1 MPPIRLGKPVL
12 EGTMKRRLL
21 LRIMGFLLAPVLAI
35 HGQDKLPLKL
45 LQKIPMPNV
54 KGRLDHFGVDL
65 AGRRIFVAA
74 LGDDQNT
81 VEVIDLKSG
90 KWVFSIPGQSKPQG
104 LFLSP
109 DFKELF
115 VANGTDG
122 TCKIFAGDTF
132 KLMDSLPIGTDADHV
147 GYDPA
152 TKYLYVGFGD
162 AKSGGL
168 SIIDTRNN
176 KHIADI
182 KTDARSGGIK
192 IEKSRP
198 QVFVTLTGAPN
209 LGVVDLKKRQ
219 QMKAWPTGVQ
229 TNVALALDESRHRL
243 FDGVRDPAT
252 LIVLDT
258 ESGKQVSKLEGVS
271 GIDDLWY
278 DAAHKRVYASGGRG
292 FEVGFVYAYQ
302 QKDADR
308 YELIGKVPTA
318 PGAGT
323 SFWSPELN
331 RVYVA
336 APSND
341 KEEAAI
347 LVFEPQP

>member
-1 MPPIRLGKPVL
+1 MQ
-12 EGTMKRRLL
+12 KRYAIVA
-21 LRIMGFLLAPVLAI
+21 IMGLLFASLLSI
-35 HGQDKLPLKL
+35 HGQDKSPLKL
-45 LQKIPMPNV
+45 IQKISMPNV
-54 KGRLDHFGVDL
+54 KGRLDHSSVDL
-65 AGRRIFVAA
+65 KGMRLFVAA

-81 VEVIDLKSG
+81 VEVISLKSG
-90 KWVFSIPGQSKPQG
+90 KWIASIPGQSKPQG
-104 LFLSP
+104 LFYSP
-109 DFKELF
+109 DYKKLF

-132 KLMDSLPIGTDADHV
+132 KLRESLPIGPDADHV

-168 SIIDTRNN
+168 AIIDTRNN
-176 KHIADI
+176 KHIGDI

-192 IEKSRP
+192 IEKARP
-198 QVFVTLTGAPN
+198 RTFVTLTGAN
-209 LGVVDLKKRQ
+209 HLGVADLKKREQ
-219 QMKAWPTGVQ
+219 ISAWPTGVS
-229 TNVALALDESRHRL
+229 TNVALALDENHHRV

-258 ESGKQVSKLEGVS
+258 ESGKEISRLEGVA

-278 DAAHKRVYASGGRG
+278 DSAHSRIYASGGRG
-292 FEVGFVYAYQ
+292 FDVGYVYVYQ
-302 QKDADR
+302 QKDADH
-308 YELIGKVPTA
+308 YELTGKVPTA

-323 SFWSPELN
+323 SFWSPDLN
-331 RVYVA
+331 RLFVA
-336 APSND
+336 APAND
-341 KEEAAI
+341 KEDAAI

>member
-1 MPPIRLGKPVL
+1 
-12 EGTMKRRLL
+12 MKKRSLL
-21 LRIMGFLLAPVLAI
+21 LWIIGLLLASIQSL
-35 HGQDKLPLKL
+35 HGQDKSPLKL
-45 LQKIPMPNV
+45 IQKTPMPNV
-54 KGRLDHFGVDL
+54 KGRLDHLGVDL
-65 AGRRIFVAA
+65 ESRRLFVAA
-74 LGDDQNT
+74 LGTDQNT
-81 VEVIDLKSG
+81 VEVIDVKTG
-90 KWVFSIPGQSKPQG
+90 KRVFSIPGQSKAQG
-104 LFLSP
+104 LLYSS
-109 DFKELF
+109 DFKKLF

-132 KLMDSLPIGTDADHV
+132 KLIDSLPIGPDADHV

-168 SIIDTRNN
+168 AIIDTRNN

-182 KTDARSGGIK
+182 KTDARPGGIK
-192 IEKSRP
+192 IYKSRS
-198 QVFVTLTGAPN
+198 QIFVTLSGATN
-209 LGVVDLKKRQ
+209 LGVVDLKKREQ
-219 QMKAWPTGVQ
+219 TAVWPTGVQ
-229 TNVALALDESRHRL
+229 ANVALAFDESHHRL
-243 FDGVRDPAT
+243 FDGVRSPAT
-252 LIVLDT
+252 LVVLDT
-258 ESGKQVSKLEGVS
+258 ESGKQVSRVDGVS

-278 DAAHKRVYASGGRG
+278 DAARQRVYASGGRG
-292 FEVGFVYAYQ
+292 FDAGFVYAYQ
-302 QKDADR
+302 QKDTDH

-331 RVYVA
+331 RLYVA

-341 KEEAAI
+341 KAEAAI

>member
-1 MPPIRLGKPVL
+1 MMRKLRLLSWIGGLLLLPVL
-12 EGTMKRRLL
+12 S
-21 LRIMGFLLAPVLAI
+21 I
-35 HGQDKLPLKL
+35 HSFMVGQDKSPLKL
-45 LQKIPMPNV
+45 IQKVPMPKV

-65 AGRRIFVAA
+65 EGRRLFVAA
-74 LGDDQNT
+74 LGEGQNT
-81 VEVIDLKSG
+81 VEVIDLKMG
-90 KWVFSIPGQSKPQG
+90 KRVFSIPGQSKPQG
-104 LFLSP
+104 VFYSP
-109 DFKELF
+109 DFKKLF
-115 VANGTDG
+115 VANGDDG

-132 KLMDSLPIGTDADHV
+132 KLIDNLPIGTDADHV

-168 SIIDTRNN
+168 AIIDTRSN

-182 KTDARSGGIK
+182 KTDARPGGIK
-192 IEKSRP
+192 IEQSRP
-198 QVFVTLTGAPN
+198 QVYVTLSGATR
-209 LGVVDLKKRQ
+209 LGVVDLKKRAEVT
-219 QMKAWPTGVQ
+219 AWPTGVQ
-229 TNVALALDESRHRL
+229 ANVALALDERNHRL

-258 ESGKQVSKLEGVS
+258 ESGKQVSRVEGVS

-278 DAAHKRVYASGGRG
+278 DTSNKRVYASGGRG
-292 FEVGFVYAYQ
+292 FEVGFVYVYQ
-302 QKDADR
+302 QRDPDH

-323 SFWSPELN
+323 SFWSPELS
-331 RVYVA
+331 RLYVA

-347 LVFEPQP
+347 LVFDPQP